1 MEIMPSANECLYC
14 YSTNLVDLTLGEV
27 FECTNVLK
35 RLVRERER
43 ERECVGVYV
52 FVKPR
57 R

>member
-1 MEIMPSANECLYC
+1 MPSANECLYC
-14 YSTNLVDLTLGEV
+14 YSTNLVDLTLGEL

-35 RLVRERER
+35 RLVRERES
-43 ERECVGVYV
+43 VGVYV